1 MGGVSSVE
9 HLTSE
14 DHRLS
19 LTLAAVGAV
28 LMAVL
33 QSTIVPF
40 VVIDGAT
47 PDLLLVYAIVL
58 TVVIGLDHG
67 VATAFVGGTTLDAL
81 AVRPFGSTAFVLLLV
96 VGLAALLGRL
106 LARGRALS
114 VITAVILLGALAPL
128 AHLVVYGA
136 LREPIPAADPMASA
150 VPNMA
155 YSAAIALLVAPI
167 VSRIHRRYFE
177 RERIDW

>member
-1 MGGVSSVE
+1 MSQ
-9 HLTSE
+9 
-14 DHRLS
+14 
-19 LTLAAVGAV
+19 TLAAVGAV

-40 VVIDGAT
+40 LVVDGAT

-58 TVVIGLDHG
+58 AVIIGLDHG
-67 VATAFVGGTTLDAL
+67 VIAAFVGGTTLDAL
-81 AVRPFGSTAFVLLLV
+81 AVRPFGSTAFVLLVV
-96 VGLAALLGRL
+96 VGIAALLGRL

-114 VITAVILLGALAPL
+114 VVVAVVLLGSLAPL
-128 AHLVVYGA
+128 ASLVVYGA
-136 LREPIPAADPMASA
+136 LRAPIPAADPMATA

-155 YSAAIALLVAPI
+155 YSAAIALVVAPI
-167 VSRIHRRYFE
+167 ASRIHRRYFE